1 MLPVKAETALNS
13 NVNFASQKMQ
23 VQQNSL
29 KMKTAESYRS
39 QKGTDIPWDKK
50 QHLFFAHL

>member
-23 VQQNSL
+23 AQQNSL

-39 QKGTDIPWDKK
+39 QKVTDIPWDKQ